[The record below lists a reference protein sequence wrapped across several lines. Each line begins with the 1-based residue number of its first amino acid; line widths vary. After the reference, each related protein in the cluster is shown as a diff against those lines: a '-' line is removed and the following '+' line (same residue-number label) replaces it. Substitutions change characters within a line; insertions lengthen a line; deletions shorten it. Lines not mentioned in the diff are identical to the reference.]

1 MAQTPDSLADE
12 QRGVMGIE
20 WRQTYRGRVKRGYRQ
35 QSEASSRLQR
45 NKLEKGLLCR
55 QRFGALSLPICLYH
69 TRVQE

>member
-1 MAQTPDSLADE
+1 MSSEGLCVLSGDRPTVVVS
-12 QRGVMGIE
+12 
-20 WRQTYRGRVKRGYRQ
+20 KGYRQ

-55 QRFGALSLPICLYH
+55 QGFGALTLPICLYH